1 MNGKN
6 NKNNNPKNKSVPV
19 NRGNDSSEY
28 PNKTQEPQYLSYIV
42 TDNITTENGC
52 VRNKDD
58 IDAQICRNEVDANK
72 K

>member
-1 MNGKN
+1 MNGKSDN
-6 NKNNNPKNKSVPV
+6 KQQNKNIPI

-28 PNKTQEPQYLSYIV
+28 PNKTKEPQYLTYIV
-42 TDNITTENGC
+42 TDNITTDNGC

-58 IDAQICRNEVDANK
+58 IDARICRNEVDANK

>member
-1 MNGKN
+1 MNDKKTE
-6 NKNNNPKNKSVPV
+6 NKNNAV
-19 NRGNDSSEY
+19 NRGNDSSQF
-28 PNKTQEPQYLSYIV
+28 PDKTKEPQYLTYIV

-58 IDAQICRNEVDANK
+58 IDARICRNEVDANK

>member
-1 MNGKN
+1 MNGKKN
-6 NKNNNPKNKSVPV
+6 NKSKSIPL
-19 NRGNDSSEY
+19 NRGNDSSQY
-28 PNKTQEPQYLSYIV
+28 PNKTKEPQYLNYIV

-58 IDAQICRNEVDANK
+58 IDAKICRDEVNANK

>member
-1 MNGKN
+1 MSDKKAE
-6 NKNNNPKNKSVPV
+6 NKNSTV
-19 NRGNDSSEY
+19 NRGNDSSQY
-28 PNKTQEPQYLSYIV
+28 PEKTKEPQYLTYIV

-58 IDAQICRNEVDANK
+58 IDARICRNEVDTNK

>member
-1 MNGKN
+1 MNGKKN
-6 NKNNNPKNKSVPV
+6 NKSKNIPV
-19 NRGNDSSEY
+19 NRGNDSSQY
-28 PNKTQEPQYLSYIV
+28 PNKTKEPQYLNYIV

-58 IDAQICRNEVDANK
+58 IDATICRNEVDANK

>member
-1 MNGKN
+1 MNGKKN
-6 NKNNNPKNKSVPV
+6 NKSKNIPV
-19 NRGNDSSEY
+19 NRGNDSSQY
-28 PNKTQEPQYLSYIV
+28 PNKTKEPQYLNYIV

-58 IDAQICRNEVDANK
+58 IDAKICRDEVNANK

>member
-1 MNGKN
+1 MNDKKTE
-6 NKNNNPKNKSVPV
+6 NKNNVV
-19 NRGNDSSEY
+19 NRGNDSSQF
-28 PNKTQEPQYLSYIV
+28 PDKTKEPQYLTYIV

-58 IDAQICRNEVDANK
+58 IDARICRNEVDANK

>member
-1 MNGKN
+1 MNDKKTE
-6 NKNNNPKNKSVPV
+6 NKNNAV
-19 NRGNDSSEY
+19 NRGNDSSHF
-28 PNKTQEPQYLSYIV
+28 PDKTKEPQYLTYIV

-58 IDAQICRNEVDANK
+58 IDARICRNEVDANK

>member
-1 MNGKN
+1 MNGKD
-6 NKNNNPKNKSVPV
+6 KNKSKNILL
-19 NRGNDSSEY
+19 NRGNDSSQY
-28 PNKTQEPQYLSYIV
+28 PNKTKEPQYLNYIV

-58 IDAQICRNEVDANK
+58 IDAKICRDEVNANK

>member
-1 MNGKN
+1 MNGK
-6 NKNNNPKNKSVPV
+6 KDNKSKNIPV
-19 NRGNDSSEY
+19 NRGNDSSQY
-28 PNKTQEPQYLSYIV
+28 PNKTKEPQYLNYIV

-58 IDAQICRNEVDANK
+58 IDAKICRDEVNANK